1 MEKVICADFWK
12 SGKIEMCD
20 FSDFGLKIAFLA
32 KIEKFLK
39 IPKRRVKEQVQAK
52 NQESASIIKA

>member
-1 MEKVICADFWK
+1 MEKVIGADFWK
-12 SGKIEMCD
+12 SGKIETC
-20 FSDFGLKIAFLA
+20 DFGLKIAFLA